1 MKFDI
6 VIHEMDEYDGDC
18 RGLEI
23 TSVRLS
29 RDELHSLREACS
41 TRTLTYAGKIIQEV
55 LDDYDE

>member
-6 VIHEMDEYDGDC
+6 VIHEIDEYDW

-29 RDELHSLREACS
+29 YDELHSLREACNA
-41 TRTLTYAGKIIQEV
+41 RTLTYAGKILQEV

>member
-6 VIHEMDEYDGDC
+6 VIHEIDEYDW

-29 RDELHSLREACS
+29 YDELHSLREACS